1 MSVSERER
9 EEEEGMNGVR
19 LVASWALW
27 ADGAR
32 DSLRTTLMEKGQ
44 LVHVRDAR
52 QVPGGTSLFF
62 QPATRCGWRCLSLD
76 LGSPFCH
83 VTDG

>member
-1 MSVSERER
+1 MVCVWSHQSR
-9 EEEEGMNGVR
+9 
-19 LVASWALW
+19 WALW